1 MAPRE
6 GDGAA
11 SCGGAGREAGFEAG
25 RPAGGLDWAGL
36 MRAGLTRASLGG
48 LGLAPREFWD
58 LTPAELA
65 LMLGIEPGG
74 GAQAMTRGRLA
85 DLAAKFPD

>member
-1 MAPRE
+1 
-6 GDGAA
+6 
-11 SCGGAGREAGFEAG
+11 
-25 RPAGGLDWAGL
+25 

-65 LMLGIEPGG
+65 LMLGIEPGRG
-74 GAQAMTRGRLA
+74 GGMNRAGLEALMAR
-85 DLAAKFPD
+85 FPDAPAGGG

>member
-11 SCGGAGREAGFEAG
+11 SCGGAAR

-36 MRAGLTRASLGG
+36 MQAGLTRASLGG

-65 LMLGIEPGG
+65 LMLGIEPGRG
-74 GAQAMTRGRLA
+74 GGMSRAGLEALMAR
-85 DLAAKFPD
+85 FPDAPAGGD

>member
-11 SCGGAGREAGFEAG
+11 SCGGAAR

-36 MRAGLTRASLGG
+36 MQAGLTRASLGG

>member
-1 MAPRE
+1 MSGAGSGEAARARE
-6 GDGAA
+6 GD
-11 SCGGAGREAGFEAG
+11 R
-25 RPAGGLDWAGL
+25 GLDWPGL
-36 MRAGLTRASLGG
+36 MRAGMVWLRLTPSQ
-48 LGLAPREFWD
+48 FWA

-85 DLAAKFPD
+85 DLAAKFPE

>member
-1 MAPRE
+1 MSGSGSPE
-6 GDGAA
+6 
-11 SCGGAGREAGFEAG
+11 
-25 RPAGGLDWAGL
+25 GLDWPGL
-36 MRAGLTRASLGG
+36 MRAGMVWLRLTPSQ
-48 LGLAPREFWD
+48 FWA

>member
-1 MAPRE
+1 MSGA
-6 GDGAA
+6 GGGGAA
-11 SCGGAGREAGFEAG
+11 RAREDGR
-25 RPAGGLDWAGL
+25 GLDWPGL
-36 MRAGLTRASLGG
+36 MRAGMRG
-48 LGLAPREFWD
+48 LGLKPREFWD

>member
-1 MAPRE
+1 MIWATARRRIRPGRSTISSRW
-6 GDGAA
+6 AA
-11 SCGGAGREAGFEAG
+11 V
-25 RPAGGLDWAGL
+25 
-36 MRAGLTRASLGG
+36 TRASLGAPE
-48 LGLAPREFWD
+48 LAPREFWD